1 LSGKQ
6 ILSFETV
13 HLAVCSAPRVI
24 AAILRLAAFVRCM
37 QHAAFSFPYA
47 FSHTTDLSLRPLS
60 SFQNRRPKSKVPLAQ
75 QMKHE

>member
-13 HLAVCSAPRVI
+13 HLAACSAPRVI

-60 SFQNRRPKSKVPLAQ
+60 SFQILFQSGTVLVIKKILP
-75 QMKHE
+75 